1 MLQAK
6 NKVMNHVKCIF
17 EERGKDVLLLLDG

>member
-6 NKVMNHVKCIF
+6 NKAMNQVKCIF